1 MTIEGFEKFRLSVL
15 KARGFIKWM
24 TIRFYGSD
32 KSFNDEN
39 LLEKLYDRLEE
50 ILLILEQLDVCNTF
64 DEKEKAFPKVNY
76 YGWLN
81 LKRLLIKRATV
92 LMKEIEKNNTENL
105 DNELKS
111 VKETAFLLDVTLF
124 KYTNIK
130 DGRKHTATQLKSSFE
145 SIKKKILAMQGIK
158 LRDSNDDSEAVILSR
173 MFERVDKQMKRIDEE
188 IINQGNI
195 DEKIQEVC
203 EGIDDLVLSDTGDE
217 LPANECL
224 P

>member
-1 MTIEGFEKFRLSVL
+1 M
-15 KARGFIKWM
+15 
-24 TIRFYGSD
+24 
-32 KSFNDEN
+32 
-39 LLEKLYDRLEE
+39 
-50 ILLILEQLDVCNTF
+50 
-64 DEKEKAFPKVNY
+64 
-76 YGWLN
+76 
-81 LKRLLIKRATV
+81 
-92 LMKEIEKNNTENL
+92 

>member
-1 MTIEGFEKFRLSVL
+1 
-15 KARGFIKWM
+15 M

-92 LMKEIEKNNTENL
+92 LMKEIEKIT
-105 DNELKS
+105 LKIW
-111 VKETAFLLDVTLF
+111 T
-124 KYTNIK
+124 TN
-130 DGRKHTATQLKSSFE
+130 
-145 SIKKKILAMQGIK
+145 
-158 LRDSNDDSEAVILSR
+158 
-173 MFERVDKQMKRIDEE
+173 
-188 IINQGNI
+188 
-195 DEKIQEVC
+195 
-203 EGIDDLVLSDTGDE
+203 
-217 LPANECL
+217 
-224 P
+224 